1 MRRDQCETF
10 VTMWHPEAEA
20 ELAKVRDGKERYAIH
35 TAIDKVRRNG
45 PKICAPHRKQV
56 QGVAGL
62 HSLRPRGGRSIWRVL
77 YACSGERRYL
87 LLAVTRTP
95 RVSPRVFRSGVEKA
109 CRRAQGCG
117 LKVG

>member
-1 MRRDQCETF
+1 MRREQCETF

-20 ELAKVRDGKERYAIH
+20 ELKKVRDRKQRMAIYSVV
-35 TAIDKVRRNG
+35 DKVSRSG
-45 PKICAPHRKQV
+45 TKLCMPHRKQV

-62 HSLRPRGGRSIWRVL
+62 QSLRPRGGRSVWRVL

-95 RVSPRVFRSGVEKA
+95 RVSPRAFKSGIEKA
-109 CRRAQGCG
+109 CRRAQQCG
-117 LKVG
+117 LEVG